1 MIMEARAKRRAG
13 GARAR
18 QVCAAAGS
26 YKGIAETLGE
36 SCRKAGLPYSK
47 PS

>member
-1 MIMEARAKRRAG
+1 MPAATEARQICASAG
-13 GARAR
+13 A
-18 QVCAAAGS
+18 
-26 YKGIAETLGE
+26 YKGIAEMLGE